1 MLPAF
6 LVFTHQAISYPAVC
20 HLLLRCTYTDSSH
33 SRRGRNA
40 VCYPHSRCTYIL
52 RVVSVVRDDAVC
64 YPHFVCTYTMV
75 YVTLTFCCMSPYFV
89 ICIHHADCNLQTIN
103 DLGNLLSG
111 KNPSTQGGTAHPN
124 IVYLF
129 LVHNFISRLIQ
140 LIYVL
145 IFLILKF
152 VGLQL

>member
-1 MLPAF
+1 MLDYK
-6 LVFTHQAISYPAVC
+6 VQ
-20 HLLLRCTYTDSSH
+20 R
-33 SRRGRNA
+33 
-40 VCYPHSRCTYIL
+40 
-52 RVVSVVRDDAVC
+52 
-64 YPHFVCTYTMV
+64 
-75 YVTLTFCCMSPYFV
+75 CMSPYFM
-89 ICIHHADCNLQTIN
+89 IRIHHKACNLQTIN